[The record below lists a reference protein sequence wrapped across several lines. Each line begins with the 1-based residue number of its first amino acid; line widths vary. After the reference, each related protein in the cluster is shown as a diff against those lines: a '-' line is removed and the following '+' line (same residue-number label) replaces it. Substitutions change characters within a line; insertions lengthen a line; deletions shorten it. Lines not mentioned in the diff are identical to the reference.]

1 MDNKKTKNNNYNYW
15 IIGKHAVES
24 ALKNSKRIKYRL
36 IITKEN
42 FSIIELNGL
51 QIKTDIMM
59 RSEISKLTDNSNTHQ
74 GIALLVK
81 PLEKNNLNNYL
92 ENSKDKKQTFIILD
106 QITDAQNIGAII
118 RSASAFSATGII
130 TLEKN
135 SPNENSIM
143 AKAAV
148 GALEFMPLFK
158 VANLA
163 QTINKLKKYN
173 FWTIGLEALAD
184 KTLKELSE
192 NTEIFS
198 ENIGIVMGS
207 EGKGLRDLVKN
218 NCDFTAKINITRSI
232 ESLNVSVALAITLY
246 EINRT

>member
-1 MDNKKTKNNNYNYW
+1 
-15 IIGKHAVES
+15 
-24 ALKNSKRIKYRL
+24 
-36 IITKEN
+36 
-42 FSIIELNGL
+42 
-51 QIKTDIMM
+51 
-59 RSEISKLTDNSNTHQ
+59 
-74 GIALLVK
+74 
-81 PLEKNNLNNYL
+81 
-92 ENSKDKKQTFIILD
+92 
-106 QITDAQNIGAII
+106 
-118 RSASAFSATGII
+118 
-130 TLEKN
+130 
-135 SPNENSIM
+135 M

-173 FWTIGLEALAD
+173 FWTIGLETLAD

-218 NCDFTAKINITRSI
+218 NCDFTAKINITHSI